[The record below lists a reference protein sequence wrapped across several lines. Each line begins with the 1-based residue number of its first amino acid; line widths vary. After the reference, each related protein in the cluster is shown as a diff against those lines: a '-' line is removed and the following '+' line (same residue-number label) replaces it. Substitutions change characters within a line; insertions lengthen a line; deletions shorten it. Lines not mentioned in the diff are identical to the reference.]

1 VDARNKALANALVR
15 PFDDTPD
22 TSEAAREMAARLVSR
37 DQAASQAWRSG
48 MAEALSESWPAELA
62 KSAYGA
68 VTLPGDVYAGKVNPM
83 SDEAVGRAFE
93 LAGLVTGGAGAMP
106 AGRNEMRMGIKAYHG
121 SPHDFDRFDM
131 SKIGTGEG
139 AQAYGHG
146 LYFAEK
152 EGIAKSYR
160 DALSAHMIGGKPVNY
175 SAADDLA
182 ASWFTAM
189 NDRGKAADYLQRQIE
204 NPPKSMPNLRSP
216 EEIVSMKQAIDILRS
231 DRPIGRTAPSGR
243 MYEVELNTTPDRL
256 LDWDK
261 PLSGQS
267 DAVRRALEPM
277 FGAKA
282 AELPGQEIYKK
293 AAGFDPMVNVAR
305 KSGQGA
311 ADILP
316 AVFPDATQSQI
327 QQALRAAASTRPG
340 DDVAS
345 NMLRERGIDG
355 IKYLDAGS
363 RAAGDGSR
371 NYVMFD
377 DKLISILRKYG
388 VATAAALP
396 AAALAELGLTQK
408 EAERTF

>member
-1 VDARNKALANALVR
+1 MWPQRRD
-15 PFDDTPD
+15 
-22 TSEAAREMAARLVSR
+22 SEAGVKNYAAELEQSR
-37 DQAASQAWRSG
+37 QAAIERNRAAIKDAIMR
-48 MAEALSESWPAELA
+48 SWPVEMA

-68 VTLPGDVYAGKVNPM
+68 ITLPGDVYAGRVNPM
-83 SDEAVGRAFE
+83 SDEAVGRAAEF
-93 LAGLVTGGAGAMP
+93 AGLMTLGAGGVP

-146 LYFAEK
+146 LYFAGNEGVAK
-152 EGIAKSYR
+152 EYR
-160 DALSAHMIGGKPVNY
+160 NKLAPMVADTGYRNIDVELARVYGGAWDK
-175 SAADDLA
+175 
-182 ASWFTAM
+182 F
-189 NDRGKAADYLQRQIE
+189 KAAHP
-204 NPPKSMPNLRSP
+204 NPSPGLR
-216 EEIVSMKQAIDILRS
+216 QAIAEIEAKGGPRLTQS
-231 DRPIGRTAPSGR
+231 PGR

-277 FGAKA
+277 FGTKA
-282 AELPGQEIYKK
+282 ADLPGQEIYKK

-311 ADILP
+311 SDILP
-316 AVFPDATQSQI
+316 MVFPDATQSQI

-345 NMLRERGIDG
+345 SMLRERGIPG
-355 IKYLDAGS
+355 IKYLDEGS

-377 DKLISILRKYG
+377 DKLVKILRKYG
-388 VATAAALP
+388 VGTAAALP
-396 AAALAELGLTQK
+396 AAALAELGLSRK